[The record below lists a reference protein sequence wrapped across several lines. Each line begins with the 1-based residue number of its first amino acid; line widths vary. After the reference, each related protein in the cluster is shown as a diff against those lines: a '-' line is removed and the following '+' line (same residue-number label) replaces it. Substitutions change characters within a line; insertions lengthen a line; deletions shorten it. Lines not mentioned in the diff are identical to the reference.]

1 MIRIIV
7 SLLCLMSLF
16 CMLSCSP
23 LIKFIYGVHKPRPE
37 SSKSVLNYAK
47 SRGLDKAI
55 LFIPKDSVS
64 FRKLIKYFAGIP
76 DLYIF
81 NSEGKALLYS
91 DSATCNAPVFSVI
104 DSICKG
110 NYNLDP
116 NGKALVQILDL
127 LRPLTSDDSVRFVE
141 AQKKEVK
148 YTGFITWAK
157 YIGYL
162 NKDHTR
168 PWVNRSINSKGCNTN
183 IYLVNLD
190 YLEEVWQK

>member
-1 MIRIIV
+1 MNRIIV

-16 CMLSCSP
+16 CILSCSP
-23 LIKFIYGVHKPRPE
+23 LIKIIYGVHKPRQENP
-37 SSKSVLNYAK
+37 KSVLKYAK

-55 LFIPKDSVS
+55 MLVPKDSVS
-64 FRKLIKYFAGIP
+64 FRKLLKHFVAIP
-76 DLYIF
+76 DFYLF
-81 NSEGKALLYS
+81 NMEGKALLYS
-91 DSATCNAPVFSVI
+91 DSVTCNAPVFNVI
-104 DSICKG
+104 DSLCIG
-110 NYNLDP
+110 NYSLNP
-116 NGKALVQILDL
+116 NRIELVQILDF
-127 LRPLTSDDSVRFVE
+127 LRPLTAEDSIRFVE
-141 AQKKEVK
+141 SQKKDVK

-168 PWVNRSINSKGCNTN
+168 PWVNSSNNSKDCYYN